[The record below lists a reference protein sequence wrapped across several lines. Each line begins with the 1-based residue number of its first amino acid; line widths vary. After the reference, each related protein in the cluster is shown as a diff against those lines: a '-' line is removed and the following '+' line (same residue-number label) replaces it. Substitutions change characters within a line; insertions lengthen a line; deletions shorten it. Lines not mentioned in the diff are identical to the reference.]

1 MCSAVQCS
9 VVRPAMQLVPRM
21 DPDVESVV
29 CFPGTARLTHLTYGT
44 KQLISHQIELEKMR
58 RLDVAKAAAKS
69 LERSHT
75 EVTPARASQARDQ
88 GLEAPVTPRGAK
100 KTLNHLV
107 TLSAKPVEV
116 KSAVPTDF
124 FGRVIKVG
132 LGGSFRQA

>member
-1 MCSAVQCS
+1 
-9 VVRPAMQLVPRM
+9 M

-69 LERSHT
+69 LERAPTKSLERAPT
-75 EVTPARASQARDQ
+75 EVTPARASQGHLVAARDQ
-88 GLEAPVTPRGAK
+88 GQEGPVTPRGAE

-124 FGRVIKVG
+124 FGRAIKVQ
-132 LGGSFRQA
+132 LLLVVCGS

>member
-1 MCSAVQCS
+1 
-9 VVRPAMQLVPRM
+9 M

-69 LERSHT
+69 LEKAPT
-75 EVTPARASQARDQ
+75 EVTPARASQGQVVAARGQ
-88 GLEAPVTPRGAK
+88 GQEGPVTPRGAK

-124 FGRVIKVG
+124 FGRAIKVRFLLVIG
-132 LGGSFRQA
+132 YWLLVIGGS